1 MYAEVKDAWKIV
13 QEKHNEY
20 SSQLESTE
28 GEGQEDPLI
37 DELNT
42 YYFALQIKVDKYLES
57 CKRMERE
64 NEEKKMKE
72 EAKEEEE
79 KAKAEEKVMTD
90 KEEQL
95 KVENQK
101 RLLADLLIRRDQEHI
116 RVQKSIDHIEEL
128 LGETDEDKCK
138 NASESLKE
146 VKVRLKERMDICEQI
161 QQKYRESKEKRKGIG
176 NYDLGNF

>member
-1 MYAEVKDAWKIV
+1 MDTAKKARTQAKKTFNRNGKDLENAMDSEMLPKTVQSMYAEVKEAWKIV
-13 QEKHNEY
+13 QEKHDEY
-20 SSQLESTE
+20 SSQFELTE
-28 GEGQEDPLI
+28 GEGPEDPWT

-57 CKRMERE
+57 CKGMERE

-72 EAKEEEE
+72 QAKEEEE
-79 KAKAEEKVMTD
+79 KAKAEEKMMMD

-116 RVQKSIDHIEEL
+116 RFQKVS
-128 LGETDEDKCK
+128 
-138 NASESLKE
+138 
-146 VKVRLKERMDICEQI
+146 RLYWGTAWRD
-161 QQKYRESKEKRKGIG
+161 
-176 NYDLGNF
+176 